1 MLLHEQNDIVETSD
15 VVLGVDELGR
25 DTVNEY
31 TLIKELGQGAQA
43 KVCLGTKIG
52 EDGKIEKYVLMN
64 IFIFVGIK
72 NI

>member
-64 IFIFVGIK
+64 IFTFVGTK

>member
-1 MLLHEQNDIVETSD
+1 MLLHEQKDIVETSD

-31 TLIKELGQGAQA
+31 TIIKELGQGSQA

-52 EDGKIEKYVLMN
+52 EDGKIEKYVLIISN
-64 IFIFVGIK
+64 IYLGIE

>member
-25 DTVNEY
+25 DIVNEY
-31 TLIKELGQGAQA
+31 TLIKELGQGGQA

-52 EDGKIEKYVLMN
+52 EDGRIEKYVLMIIFTIIGIEN
-64 IFIFVGIK
+64 I
-72 NI
+72 

>member
-31 TLIKELGQGAQA
+31 MLIKELGQGAQA

-64 IFIFVGIK
+64 IFTFVGIK